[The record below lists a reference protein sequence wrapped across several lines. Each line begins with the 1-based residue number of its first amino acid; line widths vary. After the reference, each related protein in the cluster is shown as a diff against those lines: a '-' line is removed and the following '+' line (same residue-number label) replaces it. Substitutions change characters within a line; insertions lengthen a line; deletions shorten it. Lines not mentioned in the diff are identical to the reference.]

1 MTSLIAEGGMK
12 SMQASVVGV
21 PRLLITVSIIV
32 VHLQSC
38 FTACRIV
45 PDQRMNPSP
54 TLADRFFTNESP
66 GKGYLKFEAWKLIQN
81 FYFAVFTKTFFF
93 P

>member
-1 MTSLIAEGGMK
+1 
-12 SMQASVVGV
+12 MQASVVGV

-45 PDQRMNPSP
+45 PDQGMNPSP
-54 TLADRFFTNESP
+54 TLADRFFTNEP
-66 GKGYLKFEAWKLIQN
+66 PWKPNEIN
-81 FYFAVFTKTFFF
+81 IKNTKMAILLS
-93 P
+93 